1 MESRFWSLA
10 IFLVL
15 EVFSACEAQRPNI
28 VYILTDDQDIKLD
41 SLNYQKKLQKMM
53 TNEGLFFDNAF
64 VTTPI
69 CCPSRASILTGRYP
83 HNTGTFEN
91 QAPLGCSSQSWRD
104 RNENRTIGA
113 VLSANGY
120 KTGFFG
126 KYLNQ
131 YGLKHSGVG
140 PEHVPPG
147 WDKWY
152 ALVGNSKY
160 YNYDVSNDGKT
171 EHHGSSYAEDYFTDR
186 IKNESVDFIMSMK
199 GKQSP
204 FFMYISTPA
213 PHGPTTPAPQY
224 NHTYDGVKAP
234 RTPSYGYPGTDKHW
248 LISKGTPAMT
258 DEIKLHVDGHYE
270 DRIET
275 LLSVEDL
282 VEEVLQALDNIGV
295 MEDTYVFYNSDH
307 GFHCGQFN
315 QPGDKR
321 QPYEENIRVPLIVRG
336 PDVPANARTSSIA
349 LSIDLYPTFLD
360 LAGVDVPEG
369 VDGMSL
375 KNLVTG
381 QKEPNWR
388 EDFLVEYYGEGLPRV
403 GCIVVDK
410 HWGEQYHRDCHNNT
424 FLVLRTLSSS
434 EDSSYSLYFENDAF
448 PCPIDNHNFEEYY
461 DLKQDN
467 WQLKNEYDKLDPS
480 IKAKKVARIKELY
493 NCSGKSCHG

>member
-1 MESRFWSLA
+1 MA
-10 IFLVL
+10 GHAGAVAVFLVFML
-15 EVFSACEAQRPNI
+15 VSLYEAKRPNI
-28 VYILTDDQDIKLD
+28 VYIITDDQDIKLD

-213 PHGPTTPAPQY
+213 PHRPATPAPQY
-224 NHTYDGVKAP
+224 QSTFAGIPAP
-234 RTPSYGYPGTDKHW
+234 RTASYNKPGSDKHW
-248 LISKGTPAMT
+248 IISQGTPVMNSDT
-258 DEIKLHVDGHYE
+258 MGIVDQLYQ
-270 DRIET
+270 DRLGTI
-275 LLSVEDL
+275 LSVQDL
-282 VEEVLQALDNIGV
+282 VEEVISALNDIDELKN
-295 MEDTYVFYNSDH
+295 TYIFYNSDH
-307 GFHCGQFN
+307 GYHLGQFK
-315 QPGDKR
+315 QQGEKR
-321 QPYEENIRVPLIVRG
+321 QPYEEDIRVPLIVRG
-336 PDVPANARTSSIA
+336 PNVAPDTRTSSIA

-360 LAGVDVPEG
+360 LAGVTLPDG
-369 VDGMSL
+369 VDGRSL
-375 KNLVTG
+375 KNIMTG
-381 QKEPNWR
+381 QKESSWR
-388 EDFLVEYYGEGLPRV
+388 EDFVVEYYGEGRTN
-403 GCIVVDK
+403 GCMGQAGGP
-410 HWGEQYHRDCHNNT
+410 HAQPFWHDCHNNT
-424 FLVLRTLSSS
+424 FLALRTISDKENTTLALFYKTDDVPVSV
-434 EDSSYSLYFENDAF
+434 DQHYFQEFYD
-448 PCPIDNHNFEEYY
+448 ID
-461 DLKQDN
+461 KDN
-467 WQLKNEYDKLDPS
+467 WQLKNTATSLSPDDM
-480 IKAKKVARIKELY
+480 KAKVARIKQY
-493 NCSGKSCHG
+493 YSCSGKNCQI